1 MRLPKFPL
9 KASIRVIIFVDWSS
23 HTRYRFRFW
32 LAVQDLKRQPL
43 QDVPARAQEIW
54 QEFLAEGAPSSI
66 NLDSHS
72 FERTSQ
78 NLKDPGRYSFED
90 AQVMV
95 VPCFSHTVWSTR
107 LQNSYTV
114 WRQTVS
120 SISLFRGQF
129 LFTVRS
135 SVNAFQHTLHLS
147 SPSISG
153 AHIHTHE
160 KWQLCTLFAIR
171 HLPRPPVCQKEG
183 EPSFPADLHVFDFP
197 WTIGFDCFFSSY
209 RLHNRSHQRGQRWH
223 APKWRLTHPSNL
235 NRHQILS
242 PETNRHAIGWKRLR
256 RWKLQLYFIF
266 KQQKLLCKI
275 KKKKYQEIMMIWPC
289 QK

>member
-9 KASIRVIIFVDWSS
+9 KASIRVNIFVDWSS

-183 EPSFPADLHVFDFP
+183 EPSFPADLDVFDFP
-197 WTIGFDCFFSSY
+197 WTIGFDCFFSLVSAAQPQSSA
-209 RLHNRSHQRGQRWH
+209 RPTVTCAQVTFNTSF
-223 APKWRLTHPSNL
+223 KFESSSNTQSRDEPTCDWMKTFEAL
-235 NRHQILS
+235 KTSAVFYIQTTKI
-242 PETNRHAIGWKRLR
+242 T
-256 RWKLQLYFIF
+256 LQD
-266 KQQKLLCKI
+266 
-275 KKKKYQEIMMIWPC
+275 
-289 QK
+289 